1 MFRVYDEKFYEHETK
16 TLAITNGEQEAN
28 RHAATVC
35 LTVLLKL
42 FDMVI
47 PHLE

>member
-1 MFRVYDEKFYEHETK
+1 MFRIYDEKFYEHESK
-16 TLAITNGEQEAN
+16 ILAFNSGTEEAN

-35 LTVLLKL
+35 LTVILRL
-42 FDMVI
+42 FDMLI